1 MNDITDDIK
10 DMLAQ
15 DTTLGLVFAT
25 NLFIAREPDKPEDC
39 VTIFSTPSFPPALTM
54 GGDSYFYSSFQIRV
68 RSTDYLEASELSH
81 KIFTSLHARA
91 QEVWNDVMYSIIQG
105 EEPVL
110 LDWDDKNR
118 VRFIINFEAQ
128 RRF

>member
-1 MNDITDDIK
+1 MTSLVEDIK

-15 DTTLGLVFAT
+15 DITLGLVFAT
-25 NLFIAREPDKPEDC
+25 NLFISREPDKPENC
-39 VTIFSTPSFPPALTM
+39 VTIFSTPSFPPDLDIS
-54 GGDSYFYSSFQIRV
+54 GESYFYSSFQIRV
-68 RSTDYLEASELSH
+68 RGTNYASTETLAY

-91 QEVWNDVMYSIIQG
+91 HETWNGVYYSVIQG

-118 VRFIINFEAQ
+118 VRLIINFETQ
-128 RRF
+128 RR